1 MAKVYVTKYAISLG
15 IEEIEREIYEVRD
28 YDYDYSYIKYNFHTF
43 LYIGK
48 DAFLDKSEAIKKA
61 EEMKKRKIAS
71 LRKQIEKLEKMTF

>member
-1 MAKVYVTKYAISLG
+1 MAKVYITKYAISRG
-15 IEEIEREIYEVRD
+15 IEEIEREIYEVR
-28 YDYDYSYIKYNFHTF
+28 YYDYSYIKYDFCTL